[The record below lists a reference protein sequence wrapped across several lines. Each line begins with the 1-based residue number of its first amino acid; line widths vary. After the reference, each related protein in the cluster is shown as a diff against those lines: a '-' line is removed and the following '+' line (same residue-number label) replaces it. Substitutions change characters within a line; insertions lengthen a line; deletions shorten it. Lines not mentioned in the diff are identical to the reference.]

1 MAKDYYKLFEVDTS
15 VDNIKTLREEIK
27 LLKKELEKLTIG
39 SEEYEKVSDQ
49 LWAKQSRFNEIIK
62 ESKRPLED
70 ADGSF
75 NSWLK
80 TLKKLKDQWK
90 ATSDE
95 MERARLGAEINAV
108 KEKINDANESIGN
121 FQHNVGNYTNSIVDA
136 FGKMGISIGGPFTK
150 MSSMFGLL
158 TGGLGKV
165 MEAFKKLWAVI
176 VANPVTALIA
186 ALGVLIA
193 YWDDLKDVLGSVKT
207 AYDKVIDDTNEYTDA
222 LKATQTEM
230 NRTIKLM
237 KAMGADEIAIAAY
250 RTGTLNKQLA
260 ETTEKLEGQK
270 AELADLE
277 RWWKRIGRAVLS
289 VLKYIMPVNEAMAE
303 YYGMGGKVDG
313 LKESIAKLEEEQKN
327 LNEAVADAG
336 IDEYIAH
343 INADTK
349 ATKTNT
355 SAKKEATTEAK
366 LLAEAIRDLEAAVD
380 AEASTWNK
388 AQEEYDK
395 GLAKA
400 SELLQEEMDKQK
412 SALELEQEAYQEAY
426 EEKKALLEEYGLSTE
441 ELEENHQERMAEI
454 RAEAVRKEYAELDR
468 LNAEKQKQRDEE
480 LKKHEAL
487 QKAKLTAS
495 KNMVSG
501 TSSLLKNLST
511 AVGDSTKLGKGFAI
525 AAATID
531 TIAAAVS
538 GFRAGMNQ
546 WADAGPMAWMAPV
559 QAALN
564 ATMALTAGFAEV
576 QKIRNVDTSGSNSGG
591 ATGAVALAI
600 PNIEGLSTPMDYT
613 RQVVTDTEKEE
624 MNQNNRVYILESDI
638 QQSNNRVRVR
648 EEETTF

>member
-27 LLKKELEKLTIG
+27 LLKKELEKLAIG

-250 RTGTLNKQLA
+250 RTGTLNKQLT

-289 VLKYIMPVNEAMAE
+289 VLKYIIPVNEAMAE
-303 YYGMGGKVDG
+303 YFGMGGKVDG
-313 LKESIAKLEEEQKN
+313 LKESIKSLEEEQKN

-355 SAKKEATTEAK
+355 SAKKEDTTEAK

-388 AQEEYDK
+388 AQEDYDK

-412 SALELEQEAYQEAY
+412 SALELEQEAY

-468 LNAEKQKQRDEE
+468 LNAEKQKQSDEE

-546 WADAGPMAWMAPV
+546 WADAGHMAWMAPV

>member
-27 LLKKELEKLTIG
+27 LLKKELEKLAIG

-222 LKATQTEM
+222 LKDAQTEM

-250 RTGTLNKQLA
+250 RTGTLKEQL
-260 ETTEKLEGQK
+260 EQTNQKLEGQK

-277 RWWKRIGRAVLS
+277 SWWKRIGRAVLS
-289 VLKYIMPVNEAMAE
+289 VLKYIIPVNEAMAE

-313 LKESIAKLEEEQKN
+313 LKESIKSLEEEQKN
-327 LNEAVADAG
+327 LNEAVADAN

-343 INADTK
+343 IDADTK

-400 SELLQEEMDKQK
+400 SELLQEEIDKQK
-412 SALELEQEAYQEAY
+412 DALQLEQEAY

>member
-136 FGKMGISIGGPFTK
+136 FSKMGISIGGPFTK

-207 AYDKVIDDTNEYTDA
+207 AYDKVIDDTNEFTDA
-222 LKATQTEM
+222 LKDTQTEM

-270 AELADLE
+270 AELANLE
-277 RWWKRIGRAVLS
+277 RWWVRVGRAVLS
-289 VLKYIMPVNEAMAE
+289 VIKWIVPITEEMHEMFGL
-303 YYGMGGKVDG
+303 GGKVDG
-313 LKESIAKLEEEQKN
+313 LKESIAKLEDEQKN
-327 LNEAVADAG
+327 LNEAVADAN

-343 INADTK
+343 IDADTK
-349 ATKTNT
+349 ATKRNT
-355 SAKKEATTEAK
+355 AAKKDNADAKKELLEFDEILLAINKAEAENAERQYQEEEERFEKAKALRQEEIDARKTDLEREEESYLEKLELFKKFNLDTTELELNHLERMEQLRK
-366 LLAEAIRDLEAAVD
+366 EQAIR
-380 AEASTWNK
+380 
-388 AQEEYDK
+388 EEEDFK
-395 GLAKA
+395 KHK
-400 SELLQEEMDKQK
+400 QNMDEDDEK
-412 SALELEQEAYQEAY
+412 S
-426 EEKKALLEEYGLSTE
+426 EKKFENLMQARIAATKGMVNSTS
-441 ELEENHQERMAEI
+441 AI
-454 RAEAVRKEYAELDR
+454 
-468 LNAEKQKQRDEE
+468 
-480 LKKHEAL
+480 
-487 QKAKLTAS
+487 
-495 KNMVSG
+495 
-501 TSSLLKNLST
+501 LKNLS
-511 AVGDSTKLGKGFAI
+511 AAMGENTKLGKGFAI

-531 TIAAAVS
+531 TIAAAVA
-538 GFRAGMNQ
+538 GFRAGFSQ
-546 WADAGPMAWMAPV
+546 WENAGFMAWMAPV

-591 ATGAVALAI
+591 GSTALAMAI

-638 QQSNNRVRVR
+638 QQSNNRVKVR